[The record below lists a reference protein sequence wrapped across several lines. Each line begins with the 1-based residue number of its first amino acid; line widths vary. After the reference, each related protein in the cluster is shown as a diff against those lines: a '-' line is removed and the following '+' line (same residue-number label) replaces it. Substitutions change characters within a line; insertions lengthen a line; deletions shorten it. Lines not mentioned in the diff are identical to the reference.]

1 MARTASVAVGGYY
14 KAPTHLLKP
23 IASLIRVENE
33 SGYAV
38 FDPCAGDGEAIVEL
52 VKAWWPEEK
61 KRCNVDVYANEMEKT
76 RFDALNARVGKDGFG
91 WRSPE
96 VTHGDAFALDWDDA
110 KVSIAWINPPY
121 DLDKEHGRLEEKFL
135 IRFVDMIRF
144 GGALLFL
151 VPHYAL
157 AKSADTI
164 ARYFSEV
171 HCVRF
176 PDGDFDLFKQVV
188 LVGKKHEPLLD
199 PDPDI
204 RAKVLQ
210 WSADVS
216 TIQSDWSEP
225 FFDVYAHDGDG
236 ISGLKML
243 PLDIDGMLRRAKP
256 WHSTDRGGKLQPIVG
271 VVSDKPAHEGLDRVF
286 PVALPLK
293 PAYLASGIAA
303 GVFNGELIR
312 PDDPESNLP
321 DILLKGVFRKDFVH
335 VPSEDKRNKDGEKVS
350 ETHVQQPE
358 LVITILDL
366 RTKKYSELVSSVDT
380 TGETD
385 PAKMS
390 VGDLLQHYGKS
401 MMASMLKSCPVMHDP
416 AKDEA
421 VSIPGI
427 SRPLYQAQAHAVTAA
442 LKVLGGID
450 IPLRKRRGQACFILG
465 EVGVGK
471 TGVALATS
479 VAMGAKRTL
488 VMCPPHLVPEWQE
501 QVEIWFPEHRSIV
514 LDDVRDVHALAESTD
529 GQPTIAIFSRE
540 TAKLSHAWAGI
551 GPRSSMVRGEKL
563 ELPARCPKCN
573 SILEMGPDTLAAKR
587 QTCLSRK
594 RRALNV
600 AAKLA
605 RELGF
610 VLAKSAPRSP
620 HVVQVIDS
628 YVLRRAVAKWAHVPS
643 DQAKAQERNVEI
655 AQAWEQLGESGKLEA
670 FATDLFHVV
679 ARSDNREHVIKL
691 GEALLLLLVAIGREQ
706 GFTSGARAMYAAG
719 NDEPYGYGAG
729 AEKRQLALKLLACC
743 EKESREELA
752 KELRSS
758 LTGLEKYAFDALR
771 SLWGYFDSAMED
783 FDAKQ
788 SISST
793 TYNPRNE
800 DGWGDHEWGVI
811 GGALRALGILSELA
825 VWGESDPCGERL
837 YQAIPE
843 PRRVAL
849 APYIAKRFPK
859 LFDRMI
865 FDEFHELSNS
875 IDSAQSAA
883 MMRLAQL
890 GAPVLALTGSAM
902 NGYAKSLFAGQWAL
916 DPDFRREFKRNQEGK
931 FVARYGYIKI
941 KVEMKDSDGKNV
953 SFGAVSDRVERT
965 EREAG
970 NAPGVLPLFVLQ
982 YLLKKAV
989 VIHKDDLAID
999 LPPCHHIVEHVSA
1012 GLALQ
1017 GNYDALARKLKN
1029 QIKRDAFGPLAG
1041 KLFGQVSELPSYL
1054 DRATSDM
1061 GNCAD
1066 GWWRIRYPEDC
1077 EGGLVAEQEPFERET
1092 ILPKEQWM
1100 LDKVHDE
1107 LAEGRNV
1114 MIFGYHGIVL
1124 PRLRRLVQEQLG
1136 EPCALLLATPDK
1148 SIKATRVGKPLSKG
1162 EGPIGSPD
1170 TDKRKP
1176 WIASEIIGRGVR
1188 VLVVN
1193 STAVQTGLNN
1203 LVHFNSIIWMENP
1216 ACNPIGFR
1224 QANGRIF
1231 RPGQK
1236 KETRI
1241 FFPVYSDTAQESAHS
1256 LLMLKVGV
1264 SEGTDGL
1271 DARGAMA
1278 AAGVGEQATMSA
1290 FGVGKQLFA
1299 MMEDERAR
1307 VPRYVEKRQ
1316 EKSSLVLPAPPQLV
1330 TTNDEPVFDV
1340 AVLQQNK
1347 AKENQLKLF

>member
-1 MARTASVAVGGYY
+1 MARVASISVGGYY
-14 KAPTHLLKP
+14 KTPTHLLKP

-33 SGYAV
+33 NGYAV
-38 FDPCAGDGEAIVEL
+38 FDPCAGDGEALVEL
-52 VKAWWPEEK
+52 VKVWWPIEATRK
-61 KRCNVDVYANEMEKT
+61 GVQVYANEMELT
-76 RFDALNARVGKDGFG
+76 RYEKLKNRAGKDGLSY
-91 WRSPE
+91 RYPE
-96 VTHGDAFALDWDDA
+96 STHGDAFALRWDEA
-110 KVSIAWINPPY
+110 KASILYVNSPY

-135 IRFVDMIRF
+135 VRFVNMLRF
-144 GGALLFL
+144 GGALIFL
-151 VPHYAL
+151 VPYYAL

-164 ARYFSEV
+164 ARHFSEV
-171 HCVRF
+171 YCVRF
-176 PDGDFDLFKQVV
+176 PDSDFDIFKQVV
-188 LVGKKHEPLLD
+188 LVGKKHSPLLD
-199 PDPDI
+199 PDPEI

-210 WSADVS
+210 WSADAS
-216 TIQSDWSEP
+216 TIPSDWSAP
-225 FFDVYAHDGDG
+225 FFDVYAHDEDG
-236 ISGLKML
+236 ISGLKAL
-243 PLDIDGMLRRAKP
+243 PLDIDGLLRRAKP
-256 WHSTDRGGKLQPIVG
+256 WHSTDRGGRLQPIVG
-271 VVSDKPAHEGLDRVF
+271 VVPDKPAHEGLDRVF

-312 PDDPESNLP
+312 PDDPESTLP

-335 VPSEDKRNKDGEKVS
+335 VPSEDKRNKDGEKTQ

-366 RTKKYSELVSSVDT
+366 RTKKYSELLSSVDT

-385 PAKMS
+385 LAKMS

-421 VSIPGI
+421 VVVPGI
-427 SRPLYQAQAHAVTAA
+427 SRPLYTAQAHAVTAA
-442 LKVLGGID
+442 LKVLGGVD
-450 IPLRKRRGQACFILG
+450 IPLSKRRGQACFILG

-501 QVEIWFPEHRSIV
+501 QVQIWFPEHRSIV

-529 GQPTIAIFSRE
+529 ERPTIAIFSRE

-551 GPRSSMVRGEKL
+551 APRSAMVRGEKL
-563 ELPARCPKCN
+563 ELLARCPKCN
-573 SILEMGPDTLAAKR
+573 AEAHMGPEQLAAKR
-587 QTCLSRK
+587 QTCVARK

-600 AAKLA
+600 AAKLT
-605 RELGF
+605 RK
-610 VLAKSAPRSP
+610 LAAILAPAAPRSP
-620 HVVQVIDS
+620 HVVQAIS
-628 YVLRRAVAKWAHVPS
+628 SRVLRRAVARWAHVPS
-643 DQAKAQERNVEI
+643 DKDLAQKRNEEI
-655 AQAWEQLGESGKLEA
+655 VQAWERVSESGKLES
-670 FATDLFHVV
+670 FTTELFHIV
-679 ARSDNREHVIKL
+679 AGSDNREHVMKF
-691 GEALLLLLVAIGREQ
+691 GEALLMMLVAVGRDT
-706 GFTSGARAMYAAG
+706 GFQSGARAMYAAG
-719 NDEPYGYGAG
+719 NDEPYGHGAG
-729 AEKRQLALKLLACC
+729 VEKRKLALKLLACC
-743 EKESREELA
+743 EKEARDVLA
-752 KELRSS
+752 KEIRES
-758 LTGLEKYAFDALR
+758 LKPDYSHAIDALR
-771 SLWGYFDSAMED
+771 YLWRSFDQSMQEFDSEQHITDSD
-783 FDAKQ
+783 FK
-788 SISST
+788 
-793 TYNPRNE
+793 PRND
-800 DGWGDHEWGVI
+800 DGWGDHKWSALS
-811 GGALRALGILSELA
+811 GALRALGLLSELA
-825 VWGESDPCGERL
+825 IWGESEPCGERL

-859 LFDRMI
+859 LFDCLI
-865 FDEFHELSNS
+865 VDEAHEAANQ
-875 IDSAQSAA
+875 DSAQSMAA
-883 MMRLAQL
+883 QRLVQTGMPTL
-890 GAPVLALTGSAM
+890 FLTGSVM
-902 NGYAKSLFAGQWAL
+902 NGYAKSLFILQWMI
-916 DPDFRREFKRNQEGK
+916 DPVFRREFERNQEGK
-931 FVARYGYIKI
+931 FVQRYGYIKI

-999 LPPCHHIVEHVSA
+999 LPPCNHIVEHVSA
-1012 GLALQ
+1012 GMDLQ
-1017 GNYDALARKLKN
+1017 GRYESLASKLKN

-1061 GNCAD
+1061 GNCSD

-1077 EGGLVAEQEPFERET
+1077 EGGLVAEQDPFEPQT
-1092 ILPKEQWM
+1092 ILPKEQWII
-1100 LDKVHDE
+1100 DRVRVE

-1114 MIFGYHGIVL
+1114 LVFGYHAEVL
-1124 PRLRRLVQEQLG
+1124 PRLRRLIQEQLG
-1136 EPCALLLATPDK
+1136 EPCALLLAGDSVRVDVK
-1148 SIKATRVGKPLSKG
+1148 RSKKAAPG
-1162 EGPIGSPD
+1162 EGPIAKVQP
-1170 TDKRKP
+1170 DKRKP
-1176 WIASEIIGRGVR
+1176 WIQENVVARGIR
-1188 VLVVN
+1188 VMVVN

-1203 LVHFNSIIWMENP
+1203 LVHFNSIIWVENP

-1236 KETRI
+1236 KPTRI

-1290 FGVGKQLFA
+1290 FGVGKQLFS
-1299 MMEDERAR
+1299 MMEEERAR
-1307 VPRYVEKRQ
+1307 VPRHMEKRQ
-1316 EKSSLVLPAPPQLV
+1316 EKSTLVLPSAAIVALPPL
-1330 TTNDEPVFDV
+1330 PI
-1340 AVLQQNK
+1340 VLPMRKQAEEQQM
-1347 AKENQLKLF
+1347 KLF

>member
-1 MARTASVAVGGYY
+1 VARVASIAVAGYY
-14 KAPTHLLKP
+14 KTPTHLLNG

-33 SGYAV
+33 SSYAV

-52 VKAWWPEEK
+52 AKAWWPEEK
-61 KRCNVDVYANEMEKT
+61 TRRNAQIYANEMEKT
-76 RFDALNARVGKDGFG
+76 RFDALKDRKGKDGLG
-91 WRSPE
+91 YRWPE

-110 KVSIAWINPPY
+110 KVSIVFLNPPY
-121 DLDKEHGRLEEKFL
+121 DFDKEHGRLEEKFL

-151 VPHYAL
+151 VPYYAL
-157 AKSADTI
+157 AKSAGTI
-164 ARYFSEV
+164 ACHFSQV

-176 PDGDFDLFKQVV
+176 PDPDFDVFKQVV

-199 PDPDI
+199 PDPEI

-210 WSADVS
+210 WSADAS

-225 FFDVYAHDGDG
+225 FFDVYAHDKDG

-271 VVSDKPAHEGLDRVF
+271 VVPDKPAHEGLDRVF

-312 PDDPESNLP
+312 PDDPESTLP

-335 VPSEDKRNKDGEKVS
+335 VPSEDKRNKDGEKTS
-350 ETHVQQPE
+350 ETHVQQPA

-380 TGETD
+380 TGEMD

-401 MMASMLKSCPVMHDP
+401 MMTSMLKSCHVIHDP

-421 VSIPGI
+421 IEIPSIA
-427 SRPLYQAQAHAVTAA
+427 RPLYTAQAHAVMAA
-442 LKVLGGID
+442 LKVLGGVD
-450 IPLRKRRGQACFILG
+450 MPLRKRRGQACFILG

-471 TGVALATS
+471 TVVALATS

-501 QVEIWFPEHRSIV
+501 QVQIWFPEHRSIV

-529 GQPTIAIFSRE
+529 KRPTIAIFSRE

-551 GPRSSMVRGEKL
+551 GPRSAMVRGEKL
-563 ELPARCPKCN
+563 EIPARCPKCN
-573 SILEMGPDTLAAKR
+573 SVLEMGPDTLAAKR
-587 QTCLSRK
+587 QTCTNRK

-605 RELGF
+605 RKLGF
-610 VLAKSAPRSP
+610 ILAPAAPMSQ

-628 YVLRRAVAKWAHVPS
+628 HVLRRAVAKWAHVPS
-643 DQAKAQERNVEI
+643 DQAKAQKCNEEI
-655 AQAWEQLGESGKLEA
+655 AQAWEQLGESGRLEA
-670 FATDLFHVV
+670 FAAELFRLVQ
-679 ARSDNREHVIKL
+679 RLGNSEHVIKF
-691 GEALLLLLVAIGREQ
+691 GEALLLLFVAIGSEQ
-706 GFTSGARAMYAAG
+706 GFRSGARAMYVAG
-719 NDEPYGYGAG
+719 NDDTSGYYTG
-729 AEKRQLALKLLACC
+729 AEKRKLALKLLLCC
-743 EKESREELA
+743 EKENRDALA
-752 KELRSS
+752 AELRDS
-758 LTGLEKYAFDALR
+758 LKTNYSHERDSLF
-771 SLWGYFDSAMED
+771 SLWGRFDSVAESL
-783 FDAKQ
+783 DAKRP
-788 SISST
+788 IAD
-793 TYNPRNE
+793 PEFKHRNE
-800 DGWGDHEWGVI
+800 DGWGDHSWSELS
-811 GGALRALGILSELA
+811 GAVRALETLSGLA
-825 VWGESDPCGERL
+825 LWGESEPCGERL

-849 APYIAKRFPK
+849 APYIAKRLPR
-859 LFDRMI
+859 LFDCVI

-916 DPDFRREFKRNQEGK
+916 DPEFRREFERNQEGK
-931 FVARYGYIKI
+931 FVQRYGYIKI
-941 KVEMKDSDGKNV
+941 KVEMRDSNGKSV

-970 NAPGVLPLFVLQ
+970 SAPGVLPLFVLQ

-1012 GLALQ
+1012 GLTLQ
-1017 GNYDALARKLKN
+1017 GNYDALAHTLKK

-1061 GNCAD
+1061 GNCSD

-1100 LDKVHDE
+1100 LDKVRDE
-1107 LAEGRNV
+1107 LFEGRNV
-1114 MIFGYHGIVL
+1114 LIFGYHVIVL
-1124 PRLRRLVQEQLG
+1124 PRLRRLIQEQLG

-1148 SIKATRVGKPLSKG
+1148 SIKTTRVGKPLANG
-1162 EGPIGSPD
+1162 EGPIGAPG

-1176 WIASEIIGRGVR
+1176 WIAQEIIGRGVR
-1188 VLVVN
+1188 VMVVN

-1216 ACNPIGFR
+1216 ACSPIGFR

-1231 RPGQK
+1231 RPGQE

-1241 FFPVYSDTAQESAHS
+1241 FFTVYIDTAQAAAHS

-1290 FGVGKQLFA
+1290 FGVGKQLFS
-1299 MMEDERAR
+1299 MMEDERSR
-1307 VPRYVEKRQ
+1307 LPRPAEKRP
-1316 EKSSLVLPAPPQLV
+1316 EESTSVLSEPPRLVM
-1330 TTNDEPVFDV
+1330 TNEEPIFDV
-1340 AVLQQNK
+1340 AILHQNR